1 MSLYSLE
8 EFREKAV
15 SAIELIVS
23 GLGKPEQVSSQ
34 T

>member
-15 SAIELIVS
+15 SVIELIVS
-23 GLGKPEQVSSQ
+23 GLAKTEQVSSQ